1 MRKWRCIKS
10 NNKKL
15 FTCFTVGKIYIT
27 DDNGYNL
34 IGDDGEDG
42 WCPIWQMY
50 ENAEFEEI
58 HEDEEIP
65 TFTQSDLKPC
75 MFVKLRGYEE
85 WCIIIQAKD
94 GLHIN
99 SLKDMNCIASIK
111 NYVNFRNSYNGKEFR
126 RFDILEVKDI
136 CGGFFNGSDYRI
148 MESKT
153 LWKLEEKS
161 PQQIKLEELE
171 LKQREIADEMAKLR
185 KEMN

>member
-10 NNKKL
+10 NDKKYW
-15 FTCFTVGKIYIT
+15 TVGKIYIT
-27 DDNGYNL
+27 N
-34 IGDDGEDG
+34 DDGKGLVSDNDKDYKPNWIEPWRMREHWHLG
-42 WCPIWQMY
+42 
-50 ENAEFEEI
+50 AEFEE
-58 HEDEEIP
+58 DLS
-65 TFTQSDLKPC
+65 FTQSDLKPC

-85 WCIIIQAKD
+85 WCIIIQAKN

-99 SLKDMNCIASIK
+99 SLKDMRCISSVE
-111 NYVNFRNSYNGKEFR
+111 NYVNFRNRTSSVVSI
-126 RFDILEVKDI
+126 FDIVEVKDLNSSTSSHTTI
-136 CGGFFNGSDYRI
+136 NS
-148 MESKT
+148 ET

>member
-10 NNKKL
+10 NNKK
-15 FTCFTVGKIYIT
+15 CFTVGKIYTT

-42 WCPIWQMY
+42 WCPIWQMC

-58 HEDEEIP
+58 YEDEEIQS
-65 TFTQSDLKPC
+65 FTQSDLKPC

-99 SLKDMNCIASIK
+99 SLKDMHCISSVE
-111 NYVNFRNSYNGKEFR
+111 NYVDFKNRTSSVVGI
-126 RFDILEVKDI
+126 FDIVEVKDLNSSTSSHTI
-136 CGGFFNGSDYRI
+136 IN
-148 MESKT
+148 SKT

>member
-10 NNKKL
+10 NNKE
-15 FTCFTVGKIYIT
+15 CFTVGKIYTT
-27 DDNGYNL
+27 DDYGYDLVGDN
-34 IGDDGEDG
+34 GDDD
-42 WCPIWQMY
+42 WCRPSIMH
-50 ENAEFEEI
+50 ETAEFEETF
-58 HEDEEIP
+58 EEIKLNEEIKP
-65 TFTQSDLKPC
+65 FTQSDLKPC

-99 SLKDMNCIASIK
+99 SLKDMRCMASIN
-111 NYVNFRNSYNGKEFR
+111 NYVNFRHVYKGKDFR
-126 RFDILEVKDI
+126 QFDILEVKDVNYKFI
-136 CGGFFNGSDYRI
+136 NGCVFD
-148 MESKT
+148 SKT

-185 KEMN
+185 KEMD

>member
-10 NNKKL
+10 NNKE
-15 FTCFTVGKIYIT
+15 CFTVGKIYTT
-27 DDNGYNL
+27 DDYGYDL
-34 IGDDGEDG
+34 VGDNGEDG
-42 WCPIWQMY
+42 WCRPSIMRETAQ
-50 ENAEFEEI
+50 FEEI
-58 HEDEEIP
+58 KS
-65 TFTQSDLKPC
+65 FTQSDLKPC

-99 SLKDMNCIASIK
+99 SLKDMRCMASIN
-111 NYVNFRNSYNGKEFR
+111 NYVNFRHVYKGKDFR
-126 RFDILEVKDI
+126 QFDILEVKDI
-136 CGGFFNGSDYRI
+136 NDKFSCHKTINSP
-148 MESKT
+148 T

-185 KEMN
+185 KEMD